1 MAASSYRWRSSL
13 KGARIFQQEAPI
25 NSTNHRVFFGV
36 LKQKFNCLAIPLRV
50 DPCFAGKNF
59 KACCVL
65 QNLTVDESENVEE
78 FDLAEDQEDQDID
91 GPVMRDSDPRR
102 EIARL
107 MRDL

>member
-1 MAASSYRWRSSL
+1 M
-13 KGARIFQQEAPI
+13 
-25 NSTNHRVFFGV
+25 
-36 LKQKFNCLAIPLRV
+36 
-50 DPCFAGKNF
+50 
-59 KACCVL
+59 L